1 MVPLLPLIK
10 SLPGLL
16 LQKVLP
22 KALPM
27 TARAWLRKSY
37 LVLSLH
43 FLIMLRAVTE
53 SKLCLLAN
61 SWDDKVLRQRLETLF
76 GKRGNQV
83 DGRLAP

>member
-1 MVPLLPLIK
+1 M
-10 SLPGLL
+10 
-16 LQKVLP
+16 
-22 KALPM
+22 
-27 TARAWLRKSY
+27 
-37 LVLSLH
+37 VLSLH